1 MGDKMDPLDGW
12 PIWEVHH
19 RQSHA
24 KEDCYGKLFAYLM
37 DTFKAF
43 LERLDT
49 IGIGIEMYRVDAKE
63 LPKYLERDKFAR
75 IEVRR

>member
-1 MGDKMDPLDGW
+1 MDGW

-19 RQSHA
+19 IQSPA
-24 KEDCYGKLFAYLM
+24 KDHCYGKLFVYLM

-49 IGIGIEMYRVDAKE
+49 IDISIEMGQVDAKE
-63 LPKYLERDKFAR
+63 LSKYLERDKFAR
-75 IEVRR
+75 IEIRW